1 MTARMAGLGRAQTFY
16 YALPGL
22 ALAVPLV
29 PVSVLLP
36 SFYAQ
41 DLGLGFA
48 ATGGLLLLARLS
60 DLVTD
65 PLIGRWCDRSGGR
78 FGRRKPFMLV
88 GALLALLSLIGLALP
103 TETTSPGWLLGF
115 SMTLYLGWTLVAIPY
130 QTLAAE
136 LSTDYNGRNHLTAAR
151 EFAGLVGLTIAVGL
165 PALAATRM
173 TLPVNPLLPVVAL
186 TIVLGLPGF
195 ALFMLKVPEP
205 NLARVTRTA
214 TRTSERTQSQ
224 ATGRPHAAGR
234 PCEQTSL
241 RSNRAGARVL
251 DSMQAAAAPG
261 PTRGRT
267 QGVVLA
273 LLHEWSQRFGQR
285 LTTLAR
291 MRREGP
297 VLRLLFAWFCNGLA
311 NGLPAVLLPVY
322 LQTVLGL
329 PADARYGFLGLY
341 VMTSILGL
349 PLWVWLARRFGKH
362 HTWQVAML
370 LASAGF
376 APAIWL
382 GPGQG
387 ELFAAVCVLTGVCL
401 GADLALPPSMQ
412 ADVADF
418 DRALHGQERTALLFG
433 WWSMSAKFATALAVG
448 IAFGLLGVGLAS
460 GGAGVET
467 VATAGSTGAPG
478 LADHGSAQTLP
489 AARVAWL
496 YAGLPVLLKLA
507 SVAALR
513 GYPLNAETMQRLR
526 ESAV

>member
-1 MTARMAGLGRAQTFY
+1 MAGIGRTGTIY

-65 PLIGRWCDRSGGR
+65 PLIGRWCDRSHSR

-88 GALLALLSLIGLALP
+88 GALLALISLIGLASP

-173 TLPVNPLLPVVAL
+173 TLPVNPLLPVVVLAL
-186 TIVLGLPGF
+186 ILGLPGF
-195 ALFMLKVPEP
+195 VLFMLKVPEP
-205 NLARVTRTA
+205 APARDAQDSVHTPDRTRPNATYRPPKEARHSPHPTEALAEDSSHGAVSGTTRRRIQNVLPEFA
-214 TRTSERTQSQ
+214 
-224 ATGRPHAAGR
+224 
-234 PCEQTSL
+234 
-241 RSNRAGARVL
+241 RSFR
-251 DSMQAAAAPG
+251 
-261 PTRGRT
+261 
-267 QGVVLA
+267 
-273 LLHEWSQRFGQR
+273 QR
-285 LTTLAR
+285 LAALAR

-329 PADARYGFLGLY
+329 APDARYGFLGLY

-349 PLWVWLARRFGKH
+349 PLWVWLARRLGKH
-362 HTWQVAML
+362 QTWRLAML
-370 LASAGF
+370 VASIGF

-382 GPGQG
+382 SPGQG
-387 ELFAAVCVLTGVCL
+387 DLFAAVCLVTGICL

-418 DRALHGQERTALLFG
+418 DRALHGKERTALLFG

-448 IAFGLLGVGLAS
+448 IAFGLLGVGLAGGGEGVDAVAVA
-460 GGAGVET
+460 GGAG
-467 VATAGSTGAPG
+467 APG
-478 LADHGSAQTLP
+478 VAGQDAGQALS

-507 SVAALR
+507 SVATLR

-526 ESAV
+526 PS